1 MDNLI
6 SFIPEQLL
14 ILVAALYVIGAG
26 CKKYKQLDNKYIP
39 VVLLILGIGF
49 SIWMLGLNPTSV
61 LQDVIC
67 WGISIGINQTYKQLK
82 EENKQ

>member
-1 MDNLI
+1 
-6 SFIPEQLL
+6 L
-14 ILVAALYVIGAG
+14 ILVAALSIIGKG

-39 VVLLILGIGF
+39 IILLVLGIGF
-49 SIWMLGLNPTSV
+49 SIWMLGFSPNAV
-61 LQDVIC
+61 LQGVIC

>member
-1 MDNLI
+1 NLI

-14 ILVAALYVIGAG
+14 ILVAALSIIGKG

-39 VVLLILGIGF
+39 IILLVLGIGF
-49 SIWMLGLNPTSV
+49 SIWMLGFSPNAV
-61 LQDVIC
+61 LQGVIC

>member
-14 ILVAALYVIGAG
+14 ILVAALYVLGVG
-26 CKKYKQLDNKYIP
+26 FKKYKQLDNKYIP

-49 SIWMLGLNPTSV
+49 SIWMLGLNPVAV
-61 LQDVIC
+61 LQGVIC
-67 WGISIGINQTYKQLK
+67 WGVAIGANQVYKQLK
-82 EENKQ
+82 DGEK

>member
-1 MDNLI
+1 MDNLT

-14 ILVAALYVIGAG
+14 ILVAALSIIGKG

-39 VVLLILGIGF
+39 VVLLILGIWF
-49 SIWMLGLNPTSV
+49 SIWMLELNPVAV
-61 LQDVIC
+61 LQGVIY

-82 EENKQ
+82 EEHK

>member
-14 ILVAALYVIGAG
+14 ILVAALYVLGVG
-26 CKKYKQLDNKYIP
+26 FKKYKQLDNKYIP

-49 SIWMLGLNPTSV
+49 SIWMLGLNPV
-61 LQDVIC
+61 A
-67 WGISIGINQTYKQLK
+67 
-82 EENKQ
+82 

>member
-14 ILVAALYVIGAG
+14 ILVAALSIIGKG

-39 VVLLILGIGF
+39 IILLVLGIGF
-49 SIWMLGLNPTSV
+49 SIWMLGLNPVAV
-61 LQDVIC
+61 LQGVIC
-67 WGISIGINQTYKQLK
+67 WGVAIGINQTYKQLK
-82 EENKQ
+82 DGEK

>member
-14 ILVAALYVIGAG
+14 ILVAALYILGFG

-39 VVLLILGIGF
+39 VVLLILGVGF
-49 SIWMLGLNPTSV
+49 SVWMLGLNADAV
-61 LQDVIC
+61 LQGILC
-67 WGISIGINQTYKQLK
+67 WGVAIGANQVYKQLK
-82 EENKQ
+82 DGEK

>member
-14 ILVAALYVIGAG
+14 ILVAALSIIGKG

-39 VVLLILGIGF
+39 IILLVLGIGF
-49 SIWMLGLNPTSV
+49 SIWMLGLSPNAI
-61 LQDVIC
+61 LQGVIC
-67 WGISIGINQTYKQLK
+67 WGMSIGINQTYKQLK
-82 EENKQ
+82 EENK

>member
-1 MDNLI
+1 MNNLI

-14 ILVAALYVIGAG
+14 ILVAALSIIGKG
-26 CKKYKQLDNKYIP
+26 CKKYKQLNNKYIP
-39 VVLLILGIGF
+39 VVLLVLGIGF
-49 SIWMLGLNPTSV
+49 SVWMLGLNPTSV
-61 LQDVIC
+61 LQGVIC

>member
-14 ILVAALYVIGAG
+14 ILVAALSIIGKG

-39 VVLLILGIGF
+39 VVLLALGIGF
-49 SIWMLGLNPTSV
+49 SVWMLGFNPSSI
-61 LQDVIC
+61 LQGILC
-67 WGISIGINQTYKQLK
+67 WGVAIGANQVY
-82 EENKQ
+82 

>member
-14 ILVAALYVIGAG
+14 ILVAALSIIGKG

-39 VVLLILGIGF
+39 VVLLALGIGF
-49 SIWMLGLNPTSV
+49 SVWMLGLNPTSV
-61 LQDVIC
+61 LQGVIC

-82 EENKQ
+82 EENK

>member
-14 ILVAALYVIGAG
+14 LLVVALSIIGKG

-39 VVLLILGIGF
+39 IILLVLGIGF
-49 SIWMLGLNPTSV
+49 SIWMLGLSPNAV
-61 LQDVIC
+61 LQGVIC
-67 WGISIGINQTYKQLK
+67 WGVAIGANQVYKQLK
-82 EENKQ
+82 DGDK

>member
-14 ILVAALYVIGAG
+14 ILVAALSIIGKG

-39 VVLLILGIGF
+39 VVLLALGIGF
-49 SIWMLGLNPTSV
+49 SVWMLGLNPTSI
-61 LQDVIC
+61 LQGVIC

-82 EENKQ
+82 EENK

>member
-14 ILVAALYVIGAG
+14 LLVVALNALGFG
-26 CKKYKQLDNKYIP
+26 FKKYKQLDNKYIP
-39 VVLLILGIGF
+39 IILLVLGIGF
-49 SIWMLGLNPTSV
+49 SIWMLGFSPNAV
-61 LQDVIC
+61 LQGIIC

-82 EENKQ
+82 DGKK

>member
-39 VVLLILGIGF
+39 IILLVLGIVF
-49 SIWMLGLNPTSV
+49 SIWMLGFNPSSI
-61 LQDVIC
+61 LQGILC
-67 WGISIGINQTYKQLK
+67 WGVAIGANQVYKQLK
-82 EENKQ
+82 DGDK

>member
-49 SIWMLGLNPTSV
+49 SVWMLGL
-61 LQDVIC
+61 
-67 WGISIGINQTYKQLK
+67 
-82 EENKQ
+82 

>member
-39 VVLLILGIGF
+39 VVLLALGIGF
-49 SIWMLGLNPTSV
+49 SIWMLGLNPSAV
-61 LQDVIC
+61 LQGIIC

-82 EENKQ
+82 EENK

>member
-14 ILVAALYVIGAG
+14 ILVAALSIIGKG

-39 VVLLILGIGF
+39 VVLLALGIGF
-49 SIWMLGLNPTSV
+49 SVWMLGLNPSAV
-61 LQDVIC
+61 LQGVIC

-82 EENKQ
+82 DGDK

>member
-14 ILVAALYVIGAG
+14 ILVAALYVLGVG
-26 CKKYKQLDNKYIP
+26 FKKYKQLDNKYIP

-49 SIWMLGLNPTSV
+49 SIWMLGLNPV
-61 LQDVIC
+61 AILQGVIC
-67 WGISIGINQTYKQLK
+67 WGVAIGINQTYKQLK
-82 EENKQ
+82 DGEK

>member
-14 ILVAALYVIGAG
+14 ILVAALYILGFG

-39 VVLLILGIGF
+39 VVLLILGVGF
-49 SIWMLGLNPTSV
+49 SVWMLGLNADAV
-61 LQDVIC
+61 LQGVIC

>member
-14 ILVAALYVIGAG
+14 ILVAALSIIGKG

-39 VVLLILGIGF
+39 VVLLALGIGF
-49 SIWMLGLNPTSV
+49 SVWMLGLNPTSV
-61 LQDVIC
+61 LQGVIC

-82 EENKQ
+82 DGEK

>member
-14 ILVAALYVIGAG
+14 ILVAALYVLGVG

-49 SIWMLGLNPTSV
+49 SVWMLGLNADAV
-61 LQDVIC
+61 LQGVIC

-82 EENKQ
+82 EENK

>member
-1 MDNLI
+1 M

-14 ILVAALYVIGAG
+14 ILVAALSIIGKG

-39 VVLLILGIGF
+39 VVLLILGIAF
-49 SIWMLGLNPTSV
+49 SVWMLGLNPVAV
-61 LQDVIC
+61 LQGVIC

-82 EENKQ
+82 EENK

>member
-14 ILVAALYVIGAG
+14 ILVAALSIIGKG

-39 VVLLILGIGF
+39 VVLLILGIAF
-49 SIWMLGLNPTSV
+49 SVWMLGLNADAV
-61 LQDVIC
+61 LQGVIC

-82 EENKQ
+82 EENK

>member
-14 ILVAALYVIGAG
+14 ILVAALSIIGKG

-39 VVLLILGIGF
+39 VVLLALGIGF
-49 SIWMLGLNPTSV
+49 SVWMLGLNPTSV
-61 LQDVIC
+61 LQGVIC

-82 EENKQ
+82 DGDK

>member
-1 MDNLI
+1 MNNLI

-39 VVLLILGIGF
+39 VVLLALGIGF
-49 SIWMLGLNPTSV
+49 SVWMLGLNPTSI
-61 LQDVIC
+61 LQGVIC

>member
-14 ILVAALYVIGAG
+14 ILVAALSIIGKG

-39 VVLLILGIGF
+39 IILLVLGIGF
-49 SIWMLGLNPTSV
+49 SIWMLGFSPNAV
-61 LQDVIC
+61 LQGVIC
-67 WGISIGINQTYKQLK
+67 WGISISINQTYKQLK
-82 EENKQ
+82 EENK